1 MGRAKRLRPKKLGKK
16 LKVIRESLGLSQ
28 VAMSEVLDFPTI
40 HPTNI
45 SGYERGLR
53 EPPYPVLLKYA
64 KLAGVSTDMLIDD
77 KLDFHPK
84 K

>member
-1 MGRAKRLRPKKLGKK
+1 MGRSARLRPKRLGKK
-16 LKVIRESLGLSQ
+16 LKQIRTILELSQ
-28 VAMSEVLDFPTI
+28 VRMAEALDFPTI

-64 KLAGVSTDMLIDD
+64 RLVGVSTDTLIDD
-77 KLDFHPK
+77 KLDLPK